1 MPWSVARVMP
11 RSMSERTQLRTQIPR
26 DKGPDLRARHMD
38 RDHHRFCGVGP
49 LPVPAAR
56 AYAALERAEN
66 RTRR

>member
-1 MPWSVARVMP
+1 MSVLSSVL
-11 RSMSERTQLRTQIPR
+11 RS
-26 DKGPDLRARHMD
+26 RAAKAPT
-38 RDHHRFCGVGP
+38 CGLDTWTGTTTASAAWGP